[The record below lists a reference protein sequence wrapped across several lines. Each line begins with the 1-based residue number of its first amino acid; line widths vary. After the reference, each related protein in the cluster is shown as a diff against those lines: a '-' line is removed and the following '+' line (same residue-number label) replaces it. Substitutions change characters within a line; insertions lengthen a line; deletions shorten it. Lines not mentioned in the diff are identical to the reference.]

1 MAHIHRANPITIK
14 ILYRIPKLRFLSPGW
29 FVTKLTKREK
39 LQKQLEILDNIELTD
54 EEIMRIK
61 QFFCHLS
68 FIFFFSYILL
78 TGLFLKGILLN
89 FAMDA
94 VICLAPEVIFERI
107 IRLKRQ
113 RMEVRIPDFMDSLTM
128 AIESGMN
135 FINAFEY
142 VSDRTKMELG
152 EEALRTKKAIAFGID
167 QDTALDT
174 MASRL
179 GAEDFFKFIGSIKQ
193 AKRLG
198 VSIAETLKIQ
208 SDLIK
213 TRRRQKAEE
222 LSRSASVKMS
232 IPLVFCI
239 FPALLIVYL
248 VPGILRLVLE

>member
-1 MAHIHRANPITIK
+1 MNDSVTK
-14 ILYRIPKLRFLSPGW
+14 ILYRIPKMRFISPGW
-29 FVTKLTKREK
+29 FVKKLTKREK

-78 TGLFLKGILLN
+78 TGLFLKGLLLN

-94 VICLAPEVIFERI
+94 IICLAPETLFEHI
-107 IRLKRQ
+107 IRMRRQ
-113 RMEVRIPDFMDSLTM
+113 KMETQIPDFMDALTM

-142 VSDRTKMELG
+142 VSGRTKMELG
-152 EEALRTKKAIAFGID
+152 EEAMRTKKEILFGID
-167 QDTALDT
+167 QDTALGN
-174 MASRL
+174 MAFRL
-179 GAEDFFKFIGSIKQ
+179 GIEDFFKFIGSIKQ

-222 LSRSASVKMS
+222 LSRTASVKIS
-232 IPLVFCI
+232 LPLVFCI

-248 VPGILRLVLE
+248 VPGILRLILE

>member
-1 MAHIHRANPITIK
+1 MNGAT
-14 ILYRIPKLRFLSPGW
+14 ILYRIPKMPLTSPGW
-29 FVTKLTKREK
+29 FVKKLTKREK

-68 FIFFFSYILL
+68 FILFFSYILL
-78 TGLFLKGILLN
+78 TGLFLKGLLLN

-94 VICLAPEVIFERI
+94 VICLAPEVLFERI

-113 RMEVRIPDFMDSLTM
+113 RMEKRLPDFIDALTM
-128 AIESGMN
+128 AIDSGMN

-142 VSDRTKMELG
+142 VSERTKGELG
-152 EEALRTKKAIAFGID
+152 QEAIRSNKEISFGID
-167 QDTALDT
+167 QDTAIDN
-174 MASRL
+174 MAFRL
-179 GAEDFFKFIGSIKQ
+179 GAEDFFKFAGAIKQ

-208 SDLIK
+208 SNLIR

-222 LSRSASVKMS
+222 LSRTAAVKIS

-239 FPALLIVYL
+239 FPALLIIYL
-248 VPGILRLVLE
+248 APGILRLVLQ